1 MNRKKGLFITIFSF
15 AGEEGIMEIQGTPA
29 SRARVLKVLRFDSC
43 LWRLRVVDCPSG
55 NEYKCRLSADSG

>member
-1 MNRKKGLFITIFSF
+1 
-15 AGEEGIMEIQGTPA
+15 MEIQGTPTP
-29 SRARVLKVLRFDSC
+29 RARVLKVLRFDSC